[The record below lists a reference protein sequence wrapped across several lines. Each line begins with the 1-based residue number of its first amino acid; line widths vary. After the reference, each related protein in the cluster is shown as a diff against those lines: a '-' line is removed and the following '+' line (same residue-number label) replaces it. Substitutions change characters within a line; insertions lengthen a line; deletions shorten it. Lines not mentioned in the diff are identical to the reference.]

1 LECWLNEEG
10 FALTVEKVVEI
21 SHFENKDEDGAIIL
35 KRMLW
40 RWVII
45 MVNWIDLAGA
55 SFSLAA

>member
-1 LECWLNEEG
+1 M
-10 FALTVEKVVEI
+10 TVEKVVEI